1 MGVDCAYH
9 VQWRNDAM
17 ALSMAAAIVCAKN
30 AKRCD
35 GGHYILEKCMFKFCA
50 LLLVLAFVT
59 TAAAP
64 LRLLNYA
71 PEFDRFEES
80 TRSLPPVARVKAFH
94 EKFDRLLPGM
104 YADEDQAGMDRKIAN
119 ALEDFPKIRDAYR
132 RTEQRFPGE
141 LDTAVAHF
149 RKFFPD
155 FEPPYPIY
163 LLHDVGQRDGGTTTV
178 NGQHV
183 MLFGADMIARIHD
196 DDSVQPFLEH
206 ELFHLEH
213 ARHFADCD
221 QYWCQLWKEGLA
233 VYAAS
238 VMTPGADDHQLLLD
252 LPKPIRGPVDA
263 NMAGALCFV
272 SANFDSDLPAPQKQS
287 FMGGEHPPELPSR
300 FGYYIGL
307 LTAQKAMRDHDFAS
321 VARMNNDA
329 ARPVVRAAL
338 VELINDAKAGCAP
351 PAETSEVTYKTPMS
365 S

>member
-1 MGVDCAYH
+1 
-9 VQWRNDAM
+9 
-17 ALSMAAAIVCAKN
+17 
-30 AKRCD
+30 
-35 GGHYILEKCMFKFCA
+35 MFRFRLL

-64 LRLLNYA
+64 VRLLDYA
-71 PEFDRFEES
+71 SEFDQFEEA
-80 TRSLPPVARVKAFH
+80 TRNLPPLERVKAFH

-104 YADEDQAGMDRKIAN
+104 YTDEDQAAMDGKIA
-119 ALEDFPKIRDAYR
+119 ASLQDFPKIRDAYR

-141 LDTAVAHF
+141 LDTAVEHF

-196 DDSVQPFLEH
+196 DDSLQPFLEH

-221 QYWCQLWKEGLA
+221 QYWCQMWKEGLA

-238 VMTPGADDHQLLLD
+238 VMTPGASDYQLLLEW
-252 LPKPIRGPVDA
+252 PKPIRAPTDA
-263 NMAGALCFV
+263 HMVEALCFV
-272 SANFDSDLPAPQKQS
+272 SANFDSTDFAPLRQS
-287 FMGGEHPPELPSR
+287 FMGGGQAPGLPVR
-300 FGYYIGL
+300 FGYYIGF
-307 LTAQKAMRDHDFAS
+307 LTAQKAMQHHGFPS
-321 VARMNNDA
+321 VARMNDDA

-338 VELINDAKAGCAP
+338 LDLMRDAKATCAP
-351 PAETSEVTYKTPMS
+351 PAEKSDVTYHAPMS

>member
-1 MGVDCAYH
+1 MPK
-9 VQWRNDAM
+9 
-17 ALSMAAAIVCAKN
+17 LP
-30 AKRCD
+30 
-35 GGHYILEKCMFKFCA
+35 L
-50 LLLVLAFVT
+50 LLLVLACAA

-64 LRLLNYA
+64 VRLLNYA
-71 PEFDRFEES
+71 PEFDSLEED
-80 TRSLPPVARVKAFH
+80 TRSLLPAARVKAFH

-104 YADEDQAGMDRKIAN
+104 YADADQAAMDGKITRS
-119 ALEDFPKIRDAYR
+119 LEDFPKIREAYR

-155 FEPPYPIY
+155 FEPPYPVY
-163 LLHDVGQRDGGTTTV
+163 LLHDLSQRDGGTTTV

-196 DDSVQPFLEH
+196 DDSLQPFLEH

-221 QYWCQLWKEGLA
+221 QYWCQLWKEGMA

-238 VMTPGADDHQLLLD
+238 VMTPGASDYQLLLEW
-252 LPKPIRGPVDA
+252 PKPIRAPADA
-263 NMAGALCFV
+263 RMAEALCFA
-272 SANFDSDLPAPQKQS
+272 SANFDSTESAPLKQS
-287 FMGGEHPPELPSR
+287 FTSGEHAADLPVR
-300 FGYYIGL
+300 FGYYIGY
-307 LTAQKAMRDHDFAS
+307 LTAQKAVRHRDFPDL
-321 VARMNNDA
+321 ARMDDET

-338 VELINDAKAGCAP
+338 ITLMQDAKATCAP
-351 PAETSEVTYKTPMS
+351 PAEKSEATYQAPMS